1 MDNQRRS
8 LEFMVGNQV
17 FLKVVPWN
25 NIVCFGM
32 KGKLALKYIGPF
44 EFIERIGL
52 ISYQL
57 ALPSYLARIHDVFN
71 VSLLQKVKLDLTRV
85 LPQVSIEIRKDL
97 TIEV

>member
-1 MDNQRRS
+1 
-8 LEFMVGNQV
+8 
-17 FLKVVPWN
+17 
-25 NIVCFGM
+25 M

-71 VSLLQKVKLDLTRV
+71 VSLLQKVELDLTRV
-85 LPQVSIEIRKDL
+85 LPQVPIEIRKDL
-97 TIEV
+97 TMKV